1 MCVSKFVTKTPLG
14 FKILARILAV
24 SSRLCLF
31 IIIVI
36 CFVLLSGAD
45 SGSLLLLEWDGF
57 VSYIEC
63 WTSALGSDVTLPV
76 VKVWR
81 EGKDCMYT

>member
-1 MCVSKFVTKTPLG
+1 MSVHC
-14 FKILARILAV
+14 
-24 SSRLCLF
+24 
-31 IIIVI
+31 VI

-45 SGSLLLLEWDGF
+45 SDSLLLLEWDGF

-81 EGKDCMYT
+81 EGKDGGRREGKSVKECVIHVHIIYIFLV